1 MRERKLKILS
11 CCLTIIILLFFGVGC
26 YDSNSKEDISED
38 VFFETVNEV
47 VSEDISEETPVETSE
62 IVSEKILEENTEEIS
77 DDVSEE
83 VSEEVVEDISDETS
97 TEVLEEQDQVYM
109 VEPMTATMYA
119 QRAVNVRKGPG
130 TDYEKIGGLSANQE
144 VVVTGKASTG
154 WYEISYNGGV
164 GYVSNNYLGNDKVV
178 VEIAPAAQDT
188 TNPNV
193 TVEIVTD
200 DWTWEELTTF
210 TVSDVYLVPDML
222 TLVNGHR
229 RANGVPELT
238 WNSAKEQEALERAKE
253 ISQNFS
259 HQGNPA
265 DVENIAFNN
274 LYGDANTFYMQY
286 YNSPPHNQGMLKYSA
301 NATGISMVSA
311 TCVTSNAAGG
321 KKYYNVILI
330 YMDYPDNWSRVD
342 WDNLGGTGN

>member
-1 MRERKLKILS
+1 MDRKYVKKIMSGLAIVIMTFFLWG
-11 CCLTIIILLFFGVGC
+11 CDNKIEDVTNEDIILESTSE
-26 YDSNSKEDISED
+26 SNENVI
-38 VFFETVNEV
+38 EV
-47 VSEDISEETPVETSE
+47 VSENTFEERTEENHNAEVVQEVNEESDKFDEAVNVETSE
-62 IVSEKILEENTEEIS
+62 EILN
-77 DDVSEE
+77 
-83 VSEEVVEDISDETS
+83 EEVVEENIPAYT
-97 TEVLEEQDQVYM
+97 

-130 TDYEKIGGLSANQE
+130 TDYEKIGGLSTNQE
-144 VVVTGKASTG
+144 VAITGKASTG
-154 WYEISYNGGV
+154 WYEISYNGSV
-164 GYVSNNYLGNDKVV
+164 GYVSNNYLGDNRVM
-178 VEIAPAAQDT
+178 VETTPVTQGT
-188 TNPNV
+188 TNSNE
-193 TVEIVTD
+193 TIQIVTD

-229 RANGVPELT
+229 SANGVPELT

-265 DVENIAFNN
+265 DVENIAFND

-301 NATGISMVSA
+301 DATGISMVSA